1 MKKTVE
7 EMQAALLELLP
18 GENRELALQACLS
31 IASTTAVL
39 MGMSKVE
46 LQQRLILLYDKRLA
60 EGITSV
66 I

>member
-18 GENRELALQACLS
+18 GENRELTLQACLS

-39 MGMSKVE
+39 MGMPKIE
-46 LQQRLILLYDKRLA
+46 LQRRIILLYDKRIA
-60 EGITSV
+60 EGLKSV
-66 I
+66 